1 MLEEQA
7 AEDEALPLPPTIER
21 DEHGRVAYEPDGV
34 TLGDF
39 MRSDARVRI
48 IRGPIR
54 SGTSSMCCMEIWRR
68 ACEQA
73 PGPDGARRTRWAVVR
88 NTYPDLQ
95 QSTVKT
101 WLAWFPENQFGRF
114 IWSKPMVHTMRKGD
128 VHCEV
133 VFIALDKPEDVS
145 KLRSTE
151 WTGIWFNELEYI
163 PKELFDEAESRAGY
177 YPAVKDGGPTWSGIF
192 GDMNAPS
199 EDNWV
204 VMMTGEVPLPDDMSE
219 DDRRQYQWPK
229 GWDYFVQPTGL
240 LEVFGPDG
248 KTVDSYK
255 LNPKAEN
262 LRWIPR
268 INGKALYLETIKGKT
283 KRWIDS
289 RIMNRI
295 TAPINGTPVFPMF
308 VEETHVAKVPLRYN
322 PNWPLHVGL
331 DFGRRPA
338 AVFGQLINDRWQIIG
353 ELYGTDQGATVF
365 APRVGR
371 WIIEN
376 CPGLLDG
383 GDMRDFES
391 AIRLGRLKLHGD
403 PKGADKVQSDES
415 TAYDVFRDHGLRVVP
430 APVPSNSI
438 KTRLDAVE
446 FVLNGMRDGMPRFL
460 MSPNARRLKMAM
472 AGGYHFK
479 KGDFQK
485 VEPNK
490 DANGYSDVA
499 DALQYL
505 MLGGGEGG
513 AMTGR
518 SRPGATS
525 TAPVQ
530 VYKGRRSL
538 RRVRAW
544 QRATPIASAS
554 SRKCGSWY
562 SRRRRG
568 SAGSTGSRWAG
579 SSMCRRS
586 AGCRISGAGS
596 TTTSTSGARMYRS
609 CRTAPAR
616 SSV

>member
-1 MLEEQA
+1 MSLAE
-7 AEDEALPLPPTIER
+7 AEDVALPLPPTIER
-21 DEHGRVAYEPDGV
+21 DEHGRVIYEPDGT

-54 SGTSSMCCMEIWRR
+54 SGTSSMCCQEIWRR

-101 WLAWFPENQFGRF
+101 WLAWFPEKEFGRF
-114 IWSKPMVHTMRKGD
+114 IWSKPMVHTMRKGE

-177 YPAVKDGGPTWSGIF
+177 YPAIKDGGATWSGIF

-204 VMMTGEVPLPDDMSE
+204 VMMTGEVPLPDDMPE
-219 DDRRQYQWPK
+219 DERQQYRWPE

-240 LEVFGPDG
+240 IEQFGPDG
-248 KTVDSYK
+248 KTLDPDQPYR

-262 LRWIPR
+262 LRWIPK
-268 INGKALYLETIKGKT
+268 INGRALYLETIKGKT

-295 TAPINGTPVFPMF
+295 TAPIAGSAVWPMF
-308 VEETHVAKVPLRYN
+308 VEETHVARTPLRYN
-322 PNWPLHVGL
+322 PNWSLHVGL

-338 AVFGQLINDRWQIIG
+338 AIFGQMIGDRWQILG
-353 ELYGTDQGATVF
+353 ELYGTDEGASVF
-365 APRVGR
+365 APRVRR

-376 CPGLLDG
+376 CRELLDVEHAPATG
-383 GDMRDFES
+383 GEVRAFER
-391 AIRLGRLKLHGD
+391 AVQVGRIKLHGD
-403 PKGADKVQSDES
+403 PKGADKVQSDER
-415 TAYDVFRDHGLRVVP
+415 TAYDVFREHGMKVTP
-430 APVPSNSI
+430 APVPSNNI
-438 KTRLDAVE
+438 RTRIEAVE

-460 MSPNARRLKMAM
+460 LSPNCRRLKMAM

-485 VEPNK
+485 VEPVK
-490 DANGYSDVA
+490 DAQGYSDVS

-513 AMTGR
+513 TMSGR
-518 SRPGATS
+518 SRPADKPPE
-525 TAPVQ
+525 PVQ
-530 VYKGRRSL
+530 LHRGRRSL
-538 RRVRAW
+538 RRVSAW
-544 QRATPIASAS
+544 RTMQPAASAS
-554 SRKCGSWY
+554 NPKRGSWS
-562 SRRRRG
+562 SRRGRFRG
-568 SAGSTGSRWAG
+568 SCAGSRSAG
-579 SSMCRRS
+579 SSMSWRS
-586 AGCRISGAGS
+586 AGCR
-596 TTTSTSGARMYRS
+596 TSGSGSSTRLRSAAR
-609 CRTAPAR
+609 A
-616 SSV
+616 